1 MSYTNN
7 KELVLKTM
15 EGIQIGDI
23 SRRKRNI
30 EKSLTEEVTLKEWQ
44 SYLPNYNINDE
55 LPWSK
60 IDIGIKSNFLKTE
73 NRRLKTKKQT
83 PWCGDSPCYN
93 CGPCN

>member
-1 MSYTNN
+1 M
-7 KELVLKTM
+7 
-15 EGIQIGDI
+15 IQYILSCGN
-23 SRRKRNI
+23 REVGALI

-93 CGPCN
+93 CGPCNQKNF